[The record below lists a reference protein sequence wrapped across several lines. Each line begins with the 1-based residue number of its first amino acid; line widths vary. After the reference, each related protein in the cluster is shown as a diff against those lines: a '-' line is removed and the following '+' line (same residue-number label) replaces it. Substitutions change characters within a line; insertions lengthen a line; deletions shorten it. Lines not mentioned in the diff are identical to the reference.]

1 MKVLYAVSF
10 IAFVFGLGGTENQN
24 GEFQVLAIGLMFLS
38 IITFFIAN
46 RIVSKSGK
54 KKKAPACGN
63 RTRSN
68 RK

>member
-1 MKVLYAVSF
+1 MKILYAVSF

-46 RIVSKSGK
+46 KTAS
-54 KKKAPACGN
+54 AA
-63 RTRSN
+63 
-68 RK
+68 